1 MLYLLWGLLVLMAVM
16 GISLGLFYY
25 FKAEYVV
32 DRRVKRMNFPLHDND
47 PEFRKWFKKEYE
59 TQVNRTRK
67 VGKMLFIIEV
77 IWLIIILALFISGSG
92 TLTK

>member
-1 MLYLLWGLLVLMAVM
+1 MYLIWGLLVLMSAM
-16 GISLGLFYY
+16 GMSLGLFYY
-25 FKAEYVV
+25 FKPEYVV
-32 DRRVKRMNFPLHDND
+32 DRRVKKMNLPVHDKD

-67 VGKMLFIIEV
+67 MGKMLFIIEMV
-77 IWLIIILALFISGSG
+77 WLIIILALLISGSG